1 MKPRACE
8 QQGSFLLTRPWLT
21 TSHAHLFAPGKYPPA
36 FHAPDAMGKKGFWC
50 PAGLSMPGVIVD
62 RLIATD
68 AMVRDYLREGKL
80 SRCD

>member
-1 MKPRACE
+1 
-8 QQGSFLLTRPWLT
+8 
-21 TSHAHLFAPGKYPPA
+21 
-36 FHAPDAMGKKGFWC
+36 MGKKGFWC

-68 AMVRDYLREGKL
+68 AMARDYLREGKL